1 MKNVVFDVGGVL
13 VSLRYGPFVQYLSA
27 AGADMSDLARWADRS
42 GLERHERGEIS
53 GDEFLEGIIGAAD
66 VWLDREELRVRW
78 LDMFEQAHEM
88 CDLARALM
96 TGHRVYLLSN
106 VGDLHWAHL
115 DERFGIAGLVHGAM
129 PSFKVG
135 AIKPHESIYRAAEAR
150 FGLDPASTVFIDDL
164 AANVEGARRRGWSAI
179 QHRNAAETRA
189 ALEQLG
195 VRVPAGAGRPLGGR

>member
-1 MKNVVFDVGGVL
+1 VFDVGGVL
-13 VSLRYGPFVQYLSA
+13 VGLRYGPFVEYLSA

-53 GDEFLEGIIGAAD
+53 GDEFLDGIASAAR
-66 VWLDREELRVRW
+66 VLLDREELRARW
-78 LDMFEQAHEM
+78 LDMFEQSHEM

-96 TGHRVYLLSN
+96 ASHRVYLLSN

-115 DERFGIAGLVHGAM
+115 DERFGIADLVHGAM
-129 PSFKVG
+129 PSFKIG

-179 QHRNAAETRA
+179 QHRNVAETRA

-195 VRVPAGAGRPLGGR
+195 VRVRSTAGRPSGRR